1 MKFLLPF
8 LVVLLNSGIN
18 QILAGT
24 TNSSSSVEIKQTESI
39 EFGNTWASGQALL
52 FSSAASGE
60 SGGSFRERLSDSNTE
75 EDHELLAFSSRQH
88 TFSCSPDSTYL
99 KFSAL
104 IDESQTNKILLFPF
118 HSFL

>member
-8 LVVLLNSGIN
+8 LVVLLNSGIS

-24 TNSSSSVEIKQTESI
+24 TNFYSGAEIKQTESI
-39 EFGNTWASGQALL
+39 EFENTWPSGRAAL

-60 SGGSFRERLSDSNTE
+60 SGVSFRERLPDSNTE
-75 EDHELLAFSSRQH
+75 EDHELFDFSSRQH